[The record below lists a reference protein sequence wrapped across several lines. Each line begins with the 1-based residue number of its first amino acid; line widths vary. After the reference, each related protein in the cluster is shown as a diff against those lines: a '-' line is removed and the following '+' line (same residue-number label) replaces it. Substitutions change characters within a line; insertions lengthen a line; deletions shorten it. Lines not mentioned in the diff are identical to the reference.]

1 MNANITRYE
10 SDNNEFFSENHHTSL
25 SEDTMN
31 PESHNTSDIKLNNSS
46 TSGIP
51 NFYNSLNFNSFYKNT
66 PLPTTECLGNLI
78 DPRELPS
85 SSSCIAHNE
94 PSISD
99 FSIRGETTPPGGI
112 IVPPAYDSD
121 QDVTLSTSRDS
132 DSPISTT
139 SASLHINFTL
149 LHVTPTQNICATS
162 PYLSRFSSDFHRYSL
177 QPFRSHR
184 NFSPLLTPPPQT
196 NNLISNLSHPDNQL
210 DSPRYSNIPPLVYN
224 HVAHMMCL
232 HTLGAKPYYTVYSAT
247 LSLHHLQ
254 FLPPDDVVISLGS
267 RFTRTEAAMYM
278 SLYGFLPR
286 HFQEPGDLNHPTDAP
301 TIYTLL
307 KHYLHHDKIP
317 SDIPTPRPAVR
328 HFTDTEAALYLSLTA
343 TLPPY
348 YTYDDTSYTAPHPT
362 TCGRATKEPHSS
374 GTPPFH
380 DTTPT
385 CSTTLPEIIC
395 YPLDTSS
402 LTTPFTPP
410 PDTNTHS

>member
-1 MNANITRYE
+1 
-10 SDNNEFFSENHHTSL
+10 
-25 SEDTMN
+25 
-31 PESHNTSDIKLNNSS
+31 
-46 TSGIP
+46 
-51 NFYNSLNFNSFYKNT
+51 
-66 PLPTTECLGNLI
+66 
-78 DPRELPS
+78 
-85 SSSCIAHNE
+85 
-94 PSISD
+94 
-99 FSIRGETTPPGGI
+99 
-112 IVPPAYDSD
+112 
-121 QDVTLSTSRDS
+121 
-132 DSPISTT
+132 
-139 SASLHINFTL
+139 
-149 LHVTPTQNICATS
+149 
-162 PYLSRFSSDFHRYSL
+162 
-177 QPFRSHR
+177 
-184 NFSPLLTPPPQT
+184 
-196 NNLISNLSHPDNQL
+196 
-210 DSPRYSNIPPLVYN
+210 
-224 HVAHMMCL
+224 MMCL

-286 HFQEPGDLNHPTDAP
+286 HFQEPGDLNHPTDTP

-362 TCGRATKEPHSS
+362 TCGRATNQPHSL

-402 LTTPFTPP
+402 LTNPFTPP
-410 PDTNTHS
+410 PSTSNPTPTHTANPQPDESALPPPPSLDTPANHQYPDPTLSHTPSRTLAMRCLRETSSTTPSATTILDMNNALDQAISDTTSELRTIETTLPRIDHLLTNLQRYNTYLRSRQQDARQIFNHLNAVRAVIATILPDTSTSGTTPLAFQSTHDVTIPPDNPHLPTPVSHHRLLPNPSPVA